1 MYQSQRSKMALKR
14 IWNQIMDNTRIF
26 PIETKTSCLLKW
38 AWSTV
43 FLRQGKSSSCHRT
56 DQAPI
61 PIDDFASFH
70 NLPNKIQA
78 RQMMLRGEW
87 PQGGCQYCEKIEQA
101 GGMSDRQYQ
110 LFAGHDINTTPR
122 ELLIDPTATEVIPTI
137 LEIYFNNTCNM
148 SCLYCGSHFSSKW
161 EEENRRYGEY
171 HNSSK
176 TVHFGW
182 DNKQPDLDYANM
194 LEQFWRYLHEKDRYK
209 HIRQYQIAGGEPFY
223 QDELEQSIEFW
234 DKHPNPNLV
243 FNFITNLKVKPQKF
257 QSIIDRLGQMASQG
271 KIKKIQIS
279 SSLDCWGPQQ
289 EYVRWGLDLNEWTE
303 NFEYLLDKTF
313 VQQCINSAI
322 SPLTIKTVPELVERM
337 NVWNSGKSHDH
348 RIAYSFMSVMAPPW
362 MDPAIFGAGVFEED
376 FKKICDA
383 MPNQTHYDQALV
395 DHMAGIGRQ
404 ISNTLRNVP
413 MILGL
418 IDYLDEIDRRRG
430 TKWRP
435 LFPWLDRGW
444 TN

>member
-1 MYQSQRSKMALKR
+1 MTQRV
-14 IWNQIMDNTRIF
+14 F
-26 PIETKTSCLLKW
+26 PINTATGCLLKW

-56 DQAPI
+56 DQMPI
-61 PIDDFASFH
+61 PTDNFASFH
-70 NLPNKIQA
+70 NLPNKIRA
-78 RQMMLRGEW
+78 REMMLRGEW
-87 PQGGCQYCEKIEQA
+87 PQEGCQYCEKIEQA

-110 LFAGHDINTTPR
+110 LFAGHDQDRTPQ
-122 ELLIDPTATEVIPTI
+122 ELLTDPTTTEVVPTI

-148 SCLYCGSHFSSKW
+148 SCLYCGAHFSSKW
-161 EEENRRYGEY
+161 DEENRRFGEY
-171 HNSSK
+171 RSADNI
-176 TVHFGW
+176 VHFGW
-182 DNKQPDLDYANM
+182 DDRQPELDYDRM
-194 LEQFWRYLHEKDRYK
+194 LDQFWSYLHDHDRYK

-234 DKHPNPNLV
+234 DQHPNPELV
-243 FNFITNLKVKPQKF
+243 FNFITNLKVKPKKF
-257 QSIIDRLGQMASQG
+257 QETIDRLGRMVEQG

-337 NVWNSGKSHDH
+337 NAWNSRKPHDH
-348 RIAYSFMSVMAPPW
+348 RITYSFMSVMAPNY

-376 FKKICDA
+376 FIKICA
-383 MPNQTHYDQALV
+383 ALPNHTEYDQVVV

-404 ISNTLRNVP
+404 IANSPRNVL
-413 MILGL
+413 MINGL
-418 IDYLDEIDRRRG
+418 KEYLTEIDRRRG
-430 TKWRP
+430 TNWRE
-435 LFPWLDRGW
+435 LFPWLDQDW
-444 TN
+444 K